1 MYFESNFVFKLL
13 WFAVVEWNKEEIEI
27 DAEMFVSGSNDGF
40 LSGAI
45 WTGGYGL
52 YVSVQ
57 ISSILPACD
66 LTLLIT

>member
-1 MYFESNFVFKLL
+1 M
-13 WFAVVEWNKEEIEI
+13 WFAVVEWNKEETET
-27 DAEMFVSGSNDGF
+27 DAEMFVIGSNDGF

-45 WTGGYGL
+45 WTGGCGL

-57 ISSILPACD
+57 MSSILPACD

>member
-1 MYFESNFVFKLL
+1 M
-13 WFAVVEWNKEEIEI
+13 WFAVMEWNKEEIETE
-27 DAEMFVSGSNDGF
+27 AEMFVSGSNDGF

-45 WTGGYGL
+45 WTGGCGL

-57 ISSILPACD
+57 MSSVLPAWD

>member
-1 MYFESNFVFKLL
+1 M
-13 WFAVVEWNKEEIEI
+13 WFAVMEWNKEEIETE
-27 DAEMFVSGSNDGF
+27 AEMFVSGSYDGF

-45 WTGGYGL
+45 WTGGCGL

-57 ISSILPACD
+57 MSSVLPAWD